1 MAATATDSGT
11 LERGMALRFPR
22 GFGGAGA
29 GRDGWDVLQYEL
41 VQEKVSNVARM
52 GRRLEDALEAL
63 RAFDRARPEGGALP
77 AQDAAERERLVAR
90 AGEALWYFVVQREAC
105 GLRDAESVVRQMGVP
120 REVRLR
126 MGPAPPPGR

>member
-1 MAATATDSGT
+1 
-11 LERGMALRFPR
+11 MALRFPR

-63 RAFDRARPEGGALP
+63 RAFDRAQPEGGA
-77 AQDAAERERLVAR
+77 AADAAERERLVAR

-126 MGPAPPPGR
+126 MGPALPPGR

>member
-1 MAATATDSGT
+1 
-11 LERGMALRFPR
+11 MALRFPR

-41 VQEKVSNVARM
+41 VQEKVANVARM
-52 GRRLEDALEAL
+52 GRRLEEALEAL
-63 RAFDRARPEGGALP
+63 RAWDREQPE
-77 AQDAAERERLVAR
+77 DAAARERLVAR

-105 GLRDAESVVRQMGVP
+105 GLRDADAVIRGMGVP

-126 MGPAPPPGR
+126 MGPAPRNP

>member
-1 MAATATDSGT
+1 
-11 LERGMALRFPR
+11 MALKLPR

-41 VQEKVSNVARM
+41 VQEKISSVARM
-52 GRRLEDALEAL
+52 GRRLEEALEAL
-63 RAFDRARPEGGALP
+63 RRFDAARPEGAES
-77 AQDAAERERLVAR
+77 AAEDAAARERLLAR

-105 GLRDAESVVRQMGVP
+105 GLRDADAVVRQMGVP

-126 MGPAPPPGR
+126 MGPAAPGAR

>member
-1 MAATATDSGT
+1 
-11 LERGMALRFPR
+11 MALRFPR

-41 VQEKVSNVARM
+41 VQEKAANVARM

-63 RAFDRARPEGGALP
+63 RAFDRARPMGAAP
-77 AQDAAERERLVAR
+77 SAGETAARERLVAR

-105 GLRDAESVVRQMGVP
+105 GLRDAESVARQMDVP

-126 MGPAPPPGR
+126 MGPATCAAT

>member
-1 MAATATDSGT
+1 
-11 LERGMALRFPR
+11 MALRFPR

-63 RAFDRARPEGGALP
+63 RAFDRARPEGGA
-77 AQDAAERERLVAR
+77 DAAERERLVAR

-126 MGPAPPPGR
+126 MGPAPPAGR